1 MPARCSNE
9 RLIILIEGEDL
20 RVKCNKVCKNG
31 SNSAEKWL
39 SRIAYDENET
49 GEIQLFLV
57 SIIIVPWDAKYKWN
71 KERRRSM
78 IKCQRNF
85 QSPDDFRVILLHEI
99 ILIIHGKEVRFIL
112 LKEVPFFLFYS
123 QRIVSNEGWIIPS
136 PFCACKITFQLD
148 FIEDEIPAGNQRIK
162 ATLLTLYPK
171 IFLIRPAVEN
181 RGMKC

>member
-9 RLIILIEGEDL
+9 WLIILIGKRENL
-20 RVKCNKVCKNG
+20 VKCNKVCKNG

-57 SIIIVPWDAKYKWN
+57 SIIIVPWDARYKWN

-99 ILIIHGKEVRFIL
+99 ILIIHEKEVRFIL

-136 PFCACKITFQLD
+136 PFCVCKITFQLD